1 MNIVHIDGENF
12 NDIFRKD
19 VTYDNMK
26 IKKKTGPHP
35 LSIKETFLEKPDGE
49 CQTDPPVFKELKH

>member
-26 IKKKTGPHP
+26 IKKKNRASSSLYKRNIFGKTRWGV
-35 LSIKETFLEKPDGE
+35 SN
-49 CQTDPPVFKELKH
+49 